1 MLVIYSESYIRSFK
15 KIVVYII
22 YSNIFCFK
30 SQLNIDIDFQKINYY
45 IKIFLLI
52 LYTHLSR
59 YVSLYIS

>member
-59 YVSLYIS
+59 YVSLYVS